1 MTQITAYVGLDV
13 HKNSISIAAA
23 PGESREK
30 PSFHGRIPNDLTKL
44 LKRLA
49 PFGSADQVKVAY
61 EAGPTGYGL
70 ARRLRA
76 KGYDC
81 VVVAPAK
88 TPKTGSDRVK
98 TDRRDALKLA
108 GFLRSGHLTEIRI
121 PTEEEEALRDLLR
134 AREDIKGAE
143 VQTRRRLNSM
153 MLRHDRIWN
162 GTKCNWTKAHY
173 QWLEDQQFERRA
185 SNEAK
190 VAYLEQIRELQRR
203 LAELDR
209 AIEEIVLA
217 GDRKDLVLALCAV
230 KGFSILGAATF
241 IAEIGDFSRFSAAT
255 RFMSFLGLT
264 PSEHSSGDGTSRG
277 PITKAGNGRLR
288 RLLVEAAHNY
298 TYSPHISRELER
310 RQRGVHEDVLR
321 IAWKAQK
328 RLYRQRQRLLRA
340 GKSPRKT
347 AVAMA
352 RELAGF
358 VWAIG
363 QATTLRAEAA

>member
-1 MTQITAYVGLDV
+1 MTKITAYVGLDV

-23 PGESREK
+23 PAGSSER
-30 PSFHGRIPNDLTKL
+30 PQFHGRIPNDLQKL
-44 LKRLA
+44 GKRLE
-49 PFGSADQVKVAY
+49 PFGHPSQVKVAY

-76 KGYDC
+76 AGYDC

-88 TPKTGSDRVK
+88 TPKSGSERVK

-121 PTEEEEALRDLLR
+121 PTDEEEALRDLLR
-134 AREDIKGAE
+134 AREDVKGAE

-153 MLRHDRIWN
+153 MLRHDRIWA
-162 GTKCNWTKAHY
+162 GTKHNWTKAHY
-173 QWLEDQQFERRA
+173 QWLEKQTFAERA

-203 LAELDR
+203 LADLDR
-209 AIEEIVLA
+209 SIEEIVLSVERA
-217 GDRKDLVLALCAV
+217 DLVLALCAL
-230 KGFSILGAATF
+230 KGFSILTAATF
-241 IAEIGDFSRFSAAT
+241 LAEVGDFTRFATAAQ
-255 RFMSFLGLT
+255 FMSFLGLT
-264 PSEHSSGDGTSRG
+264 PSESSSGDGYYRG
-277 PITKAGNGRLR
+277 PITKAGNRRLR
-288 RLLVEAAHNY
+288 RLLVESAWTY
-298 TYSPHISRELER
+298 TRPPHLSVELKR
-310 RQRGVHEDVLR
+310 RQKGVHAAVLD

-328 RLYRQRQRLLRA
+328 RLYRLRTRMTSA
-340 GKSPRKT
+340 GKSARKIV
-347 AVAMA
+347 VATA

-363 QATTLRAEAA
+363 QERVLRAQAN